1 MHVLAGVGVLT
12 PRTLAFLRRTLSQN
26 AVEMRPCSA
35 NAAVFDLR
43 KPSAVKFSQTRFPPG
58 PDERGT
64 LGENYEVIISDLPDE
79 CPRLGEICPE
89 AEADWRAADH
99 REHVLCLVIT
109 QSSLVY
115 TRLPRPR
122 VEGRP
127 QTVGKPAADDSQIH
141 TVLSVIYMHPPET
154 GAREKLDVPALVV
167 AYLNTNTGASRLLDY
182 KGTCAEVVSAMRA
195 DLLAPDIDCVDI
207 ETGWITHSHGDERLI
222 ALVEDGDLSVH
233 ILPDSWR

>member
-12 PRTLAFLRRTLSQN
+12 PRTLAFLRRTLSKN

-43 KPSAVKFSQTRFPPG
+43 KPSVVKFSQTRFPPN
-58 PDERGT
+58 PDDRGT

-109 QSSLVY
+109 QSSLVF
-115 TRLPRPR
+115 TRLPRPALDAQ
-122 VEGRP
+122 P
-127 QTVGKPAADDSQIH
+127 QTVGLPAADDSQIH
-141 TVLSVIYMHPPET
+141 TVLSVIHMHPPDT
-154 GAREKLDVPALVV
+154 GARKKLNVPSLVV
-167 AYLNTNTGASRLLDY
+167 AHLDTDTGSSRLVVY
-182 KGTCAEVVSAMRA
+182 EGTCAEVVSAMRA
-195 DLLAPDIDCVDI
+195 DLLTPDIDCVDI
-207 ETGWITHSHGDERLI
+207 ETGWITHGDERLI

-233 ILPDSWR
+233 MLPDSWR